1 MTGAISRTSVAT
13 ITSRPGTY
21 AESFSQEFTLSSVQ
35 GGLFDWVA
43 GVFFL
48 ESSSGQ
54 YVLEYAGDDPNDP
67 TPRLPPDLDASETPD
82 NVTYANTSDVDRTS
96 WAPFLQGTLNFSDR
110 FRLTAGVRYNDDDYD
125 GFSASYF
132 AEPSPR
138 AFGSSTTTGKVAVEF
153 DVAPEN
159 LLYASWSRGYKPG
172 GINAG
177 AEDAM
182 ETPSEYE
189 PEIVDAFELGS
200 KNRFLGNTVSLN
212 AAAFYYQYEDMQ
224 FIQEDPI
231 PFAGGI
237 GNIPSANIWG
247 LEMEGGW
254 MLFDYRLRL
263 GMNATLMD
271 GEYPDEFEALDRR
284 LADAA
289 GDQAIAD
296 GTAPFEWSPEWFE
309 ARGSAATQLKGKT
322 PPNLPELAGGVN
334 ATWYQDLADHGTLTS
349 RVEYQYRGEYE
360 ARVFNT
366 PVVDD
371 VDSYWQMNLFLE
383 YKPSMKPW
391 RVWLTVTNLTDEDG
405 VGARFVDP
413 YGSGVVSNA
422 FIPPRQLV
430 ANFGYTF

>member
-1 MTGAISRTSVAT
+1 MKLLTSISALALAAALTAACNDADREEAEADAERAANETGEMLEEAGEEIVEESRALGEAVVEGSKAA
-13 ITSRPGTY
+13 
-21 AESFSQEFTLSSVQ
+21 AERGSEVYRERE
-35 GGLFDWVA
+35 A
-43 GVFFL
+43 
-48 ESSSGQ
+48 E
-54 YVLEYAGDDPNDP
+54 
-67 TPRLPPDLDASETPD
+67 LDAI
-82 NVTYANTSDVDRTS
+82 
-96 WAPFLQGTLNFSDR
+96 
-110 FRLTAGVRYNDDDYD
+110 DD
-125 GFSASYF
+125 
-132 AEPSPR
+132 
-138 AFGSSTTTGKVAVEF
+138 
-153 DVAPEN
+153 
-159 LLYASWSRGYKPG
+159 
-172 GINAG
+172 